1 MFLQLLSTMNLTQW
15 DKVQHLQEFLK
26 IILRISILSYK
37 FLSIDKK
44 LKVLRILASLLKQK
58 MKKALLI

>member
-15 DKVQHLQEFLK
+15 DKVQHLQEFFK

-37 FLSIDKK
+37 FLNIDKK
-44 LKVLRILASLLKQK
+44 LKVLRIVANLLRQK
-58 MKKALLI
+58 NEKLF